1 MAPPPDI
8 HPQFGNLI
16 CRRRGRVM
24 SWILAILLLPLGLGA
39 SAVAVVAV
47 VVELTSSPPTR
58 TVGGFVMAFFFGG
71 IGGILLSA
79 GLMCLQPAAA
89 RIWFYEHGALRRRWG
104 RETAIPYDRA
114 VSLEYEELRRV
125 AHGMYAGTSV
135 ELVIRSDDGR
145 SIRFAGMHKERCTSG
160 IIVLN
165 RTFEGTDEIE
175 SVRDTIAAF
184 IADRM
189 QRQVLDGHQVDWC
202 GRASLG
208 TAGITPLRGRL
219 KRQVLPWAE
228 IEMRTTDDD
237 EFGLHLRGERKS
249 FLVVPP
255 TKVNF
260 WPGLELALRFMHT
273 AAPPALEQPAGI
285 TEPAT

>member
-8 HPQFGNLI
+8 HPRFGNLI
-16 CRRRGRVM
+16 CRRRGAFVA
-24 SWILAILLLPLGLGA
+24 WILVILLLPLGLI
-39 SAVAVVAV
+39 SLVLAVVG
-47 VVELTSSPPTR
+47 LL
-58 TVGGFVMAFFFGG
+58 GGL
-71 IGGILLSA
+71 IGGPGTSLAGTLVWVLVFGVLGGTIGGA
-79 GLMCLQPAAA
+79 GLWCLQTAAA

-114 VSLEYEELRRV
+114 VPLEYEELRRV
-125 AHGMYAGTSV
+125 THGMYAGTSV
-135 ELVIRSDDGR
+135 ELVIRGEDGR

-175 SVRDTIAAF
+175 SVRNAIAAF

-219 KRQVLPWAE
+219 KRQILPWSE
-228 IEMRTTDDD
+228 IQMRADDGD
-237 EFGLHLRGERKS
+237 FGLYLRGEKKS

-260 WPGLELALRFMHT
+260 WPGPELALRFMHA
-273 AAPPALEQPAGI
+273 AAPPAPEQPAGL
-285 TEPAT
+285 TGPAT